1 MNLDLNTLLEGWPH
15 EPGQIRVRKIKGN
28 DGREKIQLRL
38 DLGLIQMET
47 ADRPDGTRPHG
58 CDSLLT
64 WHQERA
70 KAAEAKGRAY
80 ILNGDDCG
88 DLHQEGVQY
97 YHRYLALFQLED
109 FAGVVR
115 DTQHNLEVF
124 TLVSRYAERV
134 EMAWSFEQFRPYV
147 LMMNTRA
154 KASLSL
160 ESGNILA
167 AIEEIEQSRDRI
179 LEMLKARPEPAESC
193 PEVDFLSEWL
203 EELRSKRPLSKLEQL
218 QKEMD
223 RAVATEAYERA
234 AELRDA
240 ILAFHTHETPKK
252 AQPKKRAAKPKA
264 ASTAKTPK
272 PQAAKPA
279 KASKAPPKAAKPPKK
294 TAKSPKKRRE

>member
-1 MNLDLNTLLEGWPH
+1 
-15 EPGQIRVRKIKGN
+15 
-28 DGREKIQLRL
+28 
-38 DLGLIQMET
+38 
-47 ADRPDGTRPHG
+47 
-58 CDSLLT
+58 
-64 WHQERA
+64 
-70 KAAEAKGRAY
+70 
-80 ILNGDDCG
+80 
-88 DLHQEGVQY
+88 
-97 YHRYLALFQLED
+97 
-109 FAGVVR
+109 VR